1 MKMKFT
7 SILRKVILEQ
17 SKYEILRAV
26 TQPSTNK
33 EGKKVKPKMTVD
45 EYNALVAADPM
56 SRLNNIDLASAEQK
70 DFDKIKAG
78 KYVQWLIKSF
88 LNVIPDDYEV
98 GQPGYDK
105 ALKMAKDRFMEDL
118 YKVTNSL
125 AKYEKFKQK
134 LPQESREINKLNPD
148 QLYDL
153 VKDFSL
159 EKTKASAE
167 EKKEATQT
175 YAHPGGKIVFRG
187 LKWTV
192 VEISDQSELGRDAAC
207 FYGGNHLESSKG
219 ETNWCTSSPGYDSYF
234 KRYIKDGPLYVVI
247 PTEYEG
253 KRGEVSGLP
262 AKRYQFHFPS
272 NQFMNPDDRQQD
284 LVSLLTGDMAELKNF
299 FKPEF
304 AKGLTT
310 GGGTTF
316 NVDGFNSGATGKF
329 IALYGLEEMIE
340 SLPNTL
346 TEIIITNKRGDTGVN
361 IKIPESISKFQ
372 DLQMLMLENCIDSLP
387 ESICSLKKLKFLSPM
402 FNPNL
407 KNLPECIGT
416 MPSLLFLNLKG
427 SENVVVPE
435 SVKQNAYDM
444 GSFWDFEK

>member
-88 LNVIPDDYEV
+88 LNVVPDDYEV

-175 YAHPGGKIVFRG
+175 YAHPGGKVVFPYRTNFAYVDIKTLQDAKDYVEKHYPKSERWQIQLLAYESLVMMDIVF
-187 LKWTV
+187 LIHLLC
-192 VEISDQSELGRDAAC
+192 VE
-207 FYGGNHLESSKG
+207 HLNTSRSSMVLWPNMHK
-219 ETNWCTSSPGYDSYF
+219 
-234 KRYIKDGPLYVVI
+234 I
-247 PTEYEG
+247 
-253 KRGEVSGLP
+253 
-262 AKRYQFHFPS
+262 
-272 NQFMNPDDRQQD
+272 
-284 LVSLLTGDMAELKNF
+284 
-299 FKPEF
+299 
-304 AKGLTT
+304 
-310 GGGTTF
+310 
-316 NVDGFNSGATGKF
+316 
-329 IALYGLEEMIE
+329 LE
-340 SLPNTL
+340 
-346 TEIIITNKRGDTGVN
+346 
-361 IKIPESISKFQ
+361 
-372 DLQMLMLENCIDSLP
+372 
-387 ESICSLKKLKFLSPM
+387 
-402 FNPNL
+402 
-407 KNLPECIGT
+407 
-416 MPSLLFLNLKG
+416 
-427 SENVVVPE
+427 
-435 SVKQNAYDM
+435 
-444 GSFWDFEK
+444 